1 YEQPFANVWD
11 EESRAYFEAIGIKTD
26 FNPRLYSSV
35 HYVIQPRS
43 KAEITCEIQVR
54 TLADEIWGEIDH
66 KINYPHQ
73 HESLAC
79 REQIK
84 ALARVAS
91 SCSRLVDSIVASH
104 RDWEEKRGDN

>member
-1 YEQPFANVWD
+1 MQVTY
-11 EESRAYFEAIGIKTD
+11 
-26 FNPRLYSSV
+26 
-35 HYVIQPRS
+35 
-43 KAEITCEIQVR
+43 EIQVR

-66 KINYPHQ
+66 KINYPYPHD
-73 HESLAC
+73 SLSC

-104 RDWEEKRGDN
+104 QDWEDEQNARRLEAH